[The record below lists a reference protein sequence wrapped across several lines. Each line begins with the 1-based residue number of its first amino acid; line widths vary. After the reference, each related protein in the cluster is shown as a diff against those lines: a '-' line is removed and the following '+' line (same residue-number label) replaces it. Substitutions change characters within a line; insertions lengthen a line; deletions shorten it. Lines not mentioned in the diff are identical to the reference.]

1 MEQFETEVKF
11 YLTDI
16 ADVRSSILKLGA
28 VCKGRSFETNIR
40 FEDKDN
46 NLIQKNSLLRLRK
59 DTRTTL
65 TFKSKPAD
73 KNKNFKIFR
82 ELEVEV
88 SDFHTMSHILEALGL
103 HQEQIYEKW
112 RETFVLNDTI
122 FCLDTMPYGDFLE
135 IEGKEEDII
144 NSAHNIGLQ
153 WKKRILFSYLHIF
166 DIIKKKMNLPFFD
179 VTFNNF
185 KDTGIDL
192 SQYLHILEAG

>member
-28 VCKGRSFETNIR
+28 VSKGRDFETNIR

-46 NLIQKNSLLRLRK
+46 NLIQKKLLLRLRK
-59 DTRTTL
+59 DTKTTL
-65 TFKSKPAD
+65 TFKSKPAN
-73 KNKNFKIFR
+73 KNKSFKIFR

-88 SDFHTMSHILEALGL
+88 SDFDTMIHILEALGF

-112 RETFVLNDTI
+112 RETFVLNNTI

-144 NSAHNIGLQ
+144 NSAHSIGLQ
-153 WKKRILFSYLHIF
+153 WGKRILFNYLHIF

-185 KDTGIDL
+185 KDIEIDL
-192 SQYLHILEAG
+192 SQYL